1 MDMTLGLDMKERLC
15 RVNGEPAY
23 FLTWSYN
30 YGGTLA
36 IVEFADGIKVID
48 PTLIKFEDED
58 HDMLC
63 DIVKMDS
70 KRRGNKNA

>member
-1 MDMTLGLDMKERLC
+1 MDTTLKLCMEKRLC
-15 RVNGEPAY
+15 RVNGELAY
-23 FLTWSYN
+23 FLSWSYN
-30 YGGTLA
+30 YGRPLA
-36 IVEFADGIKVID
+36 IVEFADGISFID

-70 KRRGNKNA
+70 ERRGNKNA